1 MSETD
6 KWWQIDEEEE
16 ISITKMDVHICTI
29 CSKEF
34 SSDRALKQHLR
45 DKHGHEEEFKNKK
58 GIMGS
63 NQSGRITNYILGAFL
78 FFFGLPFTL
87 VPFMMLSDGVIDPD
101 YPFESLFMI
110 VFSIPF
116 LMAGLFVQWIGLRVM
131 RGTMEWWK
139 GSVESGDLDFWER
152 HDHL

>member
-1 MSETD
+1 MSGTD
-6 KWWQIDEEEE
+6 KWWQIDKEEE
-16 ISITKMDVHICTI
+16 ISITKMDVHICTT

-34 SSDRALKQHLR
+34 SSDRALKQHHR
-45 DKHGHEEEFKNKK
+45 DKHGHEEDFKIKKEDFKNKK
-58 GIMGS
+58 GIMGPK
-63 NQSGRITNYILGAFL
+63 QDGRIVSAILGAMF

-116 LMAGLFVQWIGLRVM
+116 LMAGLFVQFFGL
-131 RGTMEWWK
+131 K
-139 GSVESGDLDFWER
+139 IISGGIR
-152 HDHL
+152 

>member
-6 KWWQIDEEEE
+6 KWWQIDKEEE
-16 ISITKMDVHICTI
+16 ISITKMDVHTCTI

-34 SSDRALKQHLR
+34 SSDRALKQHNR

-58 GIMGS
+58 GIMGP
-63 NQSGRITNYILGAFL
+63 NQNGRITNYILGAFL